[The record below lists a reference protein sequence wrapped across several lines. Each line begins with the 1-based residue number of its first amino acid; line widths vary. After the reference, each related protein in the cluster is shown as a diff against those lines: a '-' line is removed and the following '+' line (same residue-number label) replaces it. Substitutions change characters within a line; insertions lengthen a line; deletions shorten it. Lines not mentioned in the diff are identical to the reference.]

1 MYSQQIIMVKSF
13 SFKGVNVSGDVNSCV
28 SSPTKSM
35 NIEPTVEQWCSI
47 VFSLLYFLFF
57 LEKCYQNCTMDCFC
71 SFTTDFYIGICHH

>member
-1 MYSQQIIMVKSF
+1 MVKSF

-47 VFSLLYFLFF
+47 VFSLLYILFFF
-57 LEKCYQNCTMDCFC
+57 LEKCYQNCNMDCFC
-71 SFTTDFYIGICHH
+71 SFTTDFYIGISHH

>member
-1 MYSQQIIMVKSF
+1 MVKSF

-47 VFSLLYFLFF
+47 VFSLLNILFF
-57 LEKCYQNCTMDCFC
+57 FSKMLSKLYYGLFL
-71 SFTTDFYIGICHH
+71 